1 METVG
6 KFEYSMKDVLGQ
18 GAFGMVFK
26 GRHKEYCNGGDL
38 ADYLKSK
45 GSLNEDTIRLFLL
58 QISSAMK
65 VLQSK
70 GVIHRD
76 LKPQNILLALTGG
89 DKSNPRNIR
98 LKIADFGLARFQPT
112 NMMALTMC
120 GTPLYMA
127 PEVIMAKTYDAK
139 VDLWSIGIIVY
150 QCLTGQVPFQQITSA
165 MKVLQSKG
173 VIHRDL
179 KPQNILLALTGGDKS
194 NPRNIC
200 LKIAD
205 FGLARF
211 QPTNMMA
218 LTMCGTPLY
227 MAPEVIMA
235 KTYDAKVDLWSIG
248 IIVYQCLTGQVPFQ
262 LTHLRHLLCGLLQC
276 NPKDRIEFAKEAA
289 VQSRQAPEP
298 KTRADFLKYY
308 CRLTLD
314 PNTANRELCLSE
326 GNRKVT
332 RRREVQ
338 PYPDHPDRFDILYQ
352 VLCKEGLSGSPC
364 YWEIEWSGREGVDI
378 GVTYKGIDPKGE
390 DISFQLG
397 HNNKSWKLFCCDS
410 RYCAWQNNNVSEV
423 KLFRCPRIG
432 VYLDFTAGTLSFYG
446 VSGDT
451 MTPLHRFQTTFTEKL
466 YPGFYIYPDSSV
478 TVCKLK

>member
-26 GRHKEYCNGGDL
+26 GRHKEKNGEVAIKCIHTKNLSFDQTYWTQLDREIQILKGLKHDNFVRLYDFQKTSSCVYLVMEYCNGGDL

-45 GSLNEDTIRLFLL
+45 GPLNEDTIRLFLL
-58 QISSAMK
+58 QITSAMK

-150 QCLTGQVPFQQITSA
+150 QCLTGQIPFQA
-165 MKVLQSKG
+165 
-173 VIHRDL
+173 
-179 KPQNILLALTGGDKS
+179 S
-194 NPRNIC
+194 NPQELCRLFEKHKNLTPNIP
-200 LKIAD
+200 
-205 FGLARF
+205 
-211 QPTNMMA
+211 Q
-218 LTMCGTPLY
+218 
-227 MAPEVIMA
+227 
-235 KTYDAKVDLWSIG
+235 G
-248 IIVYQCLTGQVPFQ
+248 IS
-262 LTHLRHLLCGLLQC
+262 THLRHLLCGLLQC
-276 NPKDRIEFAKEAA
+276 NPKDRIEFDTFFRHPFLGVSSPKKNSKEAA
-289 VQSRQAPEP
+289 IQSRQAPEP

-308 CRLTLD
+308 CQLTLD
-314 PNTANRELCLSE
+314 PNTAHRELCLSE

-378 GVTYKGIDPKGE
+378 GVAYKGIDPKGE

-410 RYCAWQNNNVSEV
+410 RYSAWQNNNASEV
-423 KLFRCPRIG
+423 KLFCSPRIG

-446 VSGDT
+446 VSGDK

-466 YPGFYIYPDSSV
+466 YPGFYIYSDSSV
-478 TVCKLK
+478 RVCKLK